1 MSSSAIGL
9 IESRNPSRLCV
20 CLLRERCAPPAPSTD
35 ANAARD
41 RDASNWTA
49 WWSELNS
56 NFGCGLKAALAQAA
70 ATYRISAIQARES
83 ADLLGG

>member
-41 RDASNWTA
+41 RDSSNWTA
-49 WWSELNS
+49 WWSKLNS
-56 NFGCGLKAALAQAA
+56 NFGAV
-70 ATYRISAIQARES
+70 
-83 ADLLGG
+83 